1 MTDYPGIR
9 FIHMDPIN
17 FQDFPVGGTL
27 SFARQLMFQ
36 FKGEVALV
44 GLVTDTSDP
53 VGKWF
58 TKEING
64 ILYPYYGIGRYKKF
78 DKRPLI
84 PLRLQTFLLLFYHL
98 RGIRKINNR
107 IVFTQSPQ
115 FLFALNFFKWTSLCF
130 CFAGISNS
138 VAISRY
144 KSLRVLGI
152 LYEKSLFR
160 ILKRKAKVILAAADS
175 ESITNAT
182 MRTGNILKP
191 EEIITFPTRFDPA
204 IFSPLNKADCRKKL
218 NISDK
223 DFVLVT
229 TGRLSWVKGWQL
241 LIDATRELQSDEN
254 YKNVRLIFVGDGE
267 DRKKIEN
274 YSKSLI
280 DKGTIQLVGKLSQ
293 NEISQYLSAADVFVL
308 GSFHEG
314 WPTSLVE
321 ALACG
326 CAIVTTNV
334 SASSQIVCEGTN
346 GYIVND
352 RDSINF
358 ANAIKK
364 AGNLKDFVEYSLSER
379 NKFSIDLLKDDLEKL
394 WLSKV

>member
-1 MTDYPGIR
+1 MADKTVIR

-27 SFARQLMFQ
+27 SFARQLMSQ

-44 GLVTDTSDP
+44 GLITDVSDP

-58 TKEING
+58 MKEING
-64 ILYPYYGIGRYKKF
+64 ISYPYFGIGRYKKF
-78 DKRPLI
+78 DKKPLV
-84 PLRLQTFLLLFYHL
+84 PLRLQTFMLLLFYL
-98 RGIRKINNR
+98 PRIRKIKNR
-107 IVFTQSPQ
+107 NVFTQSPQ
-115 FLFALNFFKWTSLCF
+115 FLFALNFFRWTSLCF

-144 KSLRVLGI
+144 KYLRNLGI

-160 ILKRKAKVILAAADS
+160 ILKRKATVILAAADS
-175 ESITNAT
+175 ESIAIAT
-182 MRTGNILKP
+182 ERTGNILKAKD
-191 EEIITFPTRFDPA
+191 IVTFPTRFDPR
-204 IFSPLNKADCRKKL
+204 IFSPLNKSECRRSL
-218 NISDK
+218 NISDN

-241 LIDATRELQSDEN
+241 LIDATMELYSDNEFRN
-254 YKNVRLIFVGDGE
+254 IRLIFVGDGE
-267 DRKKIEN
+267 DRKKVEN
-274 YSKSLI
+274 YNKLLI
-280 DKGTIQLVGKLSQ
+280 DKNIIKLVGKLNQ
-293 NEISQYLSAADVFVL
+293 NEIARYLSAADVFVL
-308 GSFHEG
+308 GSYTEG

-321 ALACG
+321 AMACG
-326 CAIVTTNV
+326 CPIVTTNV
-334 SASSQIVCEGTN
+334 SAASEIVREGTN

-358 ANAIKK
+358 ANTIKK
-364 AGNLKDFVEYSLSER
+364 ARNLKDFVEYSLSVR
-379 NKFSIDLLKDDLEKL
+379 NKFSVDLLKDDLEKL